1 MINMKEEYE
10 LLIIKKDNHLKQIS
24 LENIKLT

>member
-10 LLIIKKDNHLKQIS
+10 LLIIKKDNHLKQVS
-24 LENIKLT
+24 LENIKLS